1 MIKSWLQAICCLSPR
16 SLADKHFNA
25 TFIRSIYV
33 IKYFDIQIKTSPF
46 SSSLIVVVVGGIS
59 PKKISFACVFIQTLG
74 GARWQEIYVI
84 CDHTQELL
92 STFPWNFFYFCFS
105 EARWSITLSEN
116 KNREHS
122 IEAFLIYASYSRS
135 CTISAKISPQAFSL
149 SSRVLITGWTHR
161 WLFIEWFGRTRERER
176 QQNGKLRPY

>member
-1 MIKSWLQAICCLSPR
+1 MIASHLLPLS

-33 IKYFDIQIKTSPF
+33 IKYFDIQTKTSPF

-84 CDHTQELL
+84 CDHTQEL
-92 STFPWNFFYFCFS
+92 STFHVKLFYFCFS

-135 CTISAKISPQAFSL
+135 RTISAKISPQAFSL
-149 SSRVLITGWTHR
+149 SSRVLITG
-161 WLFIEWFGRTRERER
+161 
-176 QQNGKLRPY
+176 